1 MLGVREVLARSRGSN
16 GHRAQRGNAKSTSSY
31 NSLLRLAQARLI
43 IKEFLIWAML
53 VFEFRGFRRQKK
65 LNTRLLWQDTDH
77 EKTNQKA
84 WIYIWIALFRL
95 LCGHIMSIVCQK

>member
-16 GHRAQRGNAKSTSSY
+16 GHRAQRANAKSTWSY
-31 NSLLRLAQARLI
+31 NSLQRLAQE
-43 IKEFLIWAML
+43 EFLIWAML